1 MADMLQ
7 EGISL
12 LKTGNLEEARAVFD
26 RLIGKEPKNAPAH
39 LWLGK
44 CLALE
49 GDLDKAR
56 KEFRSAAE
64 HGDDIVRETAKLQL
78 RTIMYNGFLKHL
90 ILAPPLRYVLFAAG
104 IGYGMALI
112 LVSMGFEEISRWFGQ
127 VSIYGLLPL
136 FFVWVFFI
144 IAYVMGHLAFDQ
156 ESKGRL
162 VHFSRSFIGLA
173 GVLVIPANLLIRFGP
188 WVKIL
193 AIFLDVFLVSLF
205 LSRVF
210 NWVGQMMTG
219 EDTPPIIS
227 AMFGRFDDFDSLV
240 DDQE

>member
-78 RTIMYNGFLKHL
+78 RTIMYNGFLKHHDGFIKHHNGFL
-90 ILAPPLRYVLFAAG
+90 SIMMDFLA
-104 IGYGMALI
+104 
-112 LVSMGFEEISRWFGQ
+112 SRWTFYA
-127 VSIYGLLPL
+127 S
-136 FFVWVFFI
+136 
-144 IAYVMGHLAFDQ
+144 
-156 ESKGRL
+156 
-162 VHFSRSFIGLA
+162 
-173 GVLVIPANLLIRFGP
+173 
-188 WVKIL
+188 
-193 AIFLDVFLVSLF
+193 
-205 LSRVF
+205 
-210 NWVGQMMTG
+210 
-219 EDTPPIIS
+219 
-227 AMFGRFDDFDSLV
+227 
-240 DDQE
+240 